1 VPDDRRPPA
10 PQDDRRTPLAA
21 GLDTASVVLF
31 VAIGRR
37 EHDEGTA
44 LAGLL
49 STAAPF
55 LLGLLVAWLVV
66 RAWRAP
72 TALTT
77 GLLIWPITVVVGMV
91 LRRVVFGDGTAF
103 AFVIVA
109 SAFLGLTLVGWR
121 VVAAM
126 YERRMSHSIR

>member
-1 VPDDRRPPA
+1 VTDDRRSA
-10 PQDDRRTPLAA
+10 AQHIDHRTSFAV

-37 EHDEGTA
+37 EHDEDA
-44 LAGLL
+44 AIAGLV

-66 RAWRAP
+66 RAWRSP

-77 GLLIWPITVVVGMV
+77 GLWIWPITVATGML
-91 LRRVVFGDGTAF
+91 LRRLVFGDGTAL

-109 SAFLGLTLVGWR
+109 TLFLGLTLVGWR
-121 VVAAM
+121 VVAALLG
-126 YERRMSHSIR
+126 RRMSHSVR